1 MEIRN
6 FFNVFFGNIR
16 VIEDEETREIWFVGN
31 EVAAAL
37 GYQNLAAAILRHTSE
52 EDRKVLYL
60 KSCKNLPEAVLW
72 ENAADFRPKTLINE
86 SGVYCMIFGSNMDSA
101 KEFKRWVTK
110 VILPS
115 IREYGGYIEG
125 QEDLELDEQAAIHAE
140 IESLQEKIAYLQK
153 RRHVLRAQLLKQQ
166 EDKRKLKAQ
175 KKSLVRSND
184 AYKKAYDEQLDLYIK
199 ILGECAAFE
208 EAAYKARKAEQATTE
223 EPKHQERH
231 EEERKTIK
239 VNAYGF
245 IIS

>member
-1 MEIRN
+1 MKIQKY
-6 FFNVFFGNIR
+6 FNVFFGNIR
-16 VIEDEETREIWFVGN
+16 VIEDKTGEIWFVGN

-37 GYQNLAAAILRHTSE
+37 GYQNLAAAILRHTAE

-60 KSCKNLPEAVLW
+60 KDCRGLPEAILW
-72 ENAADFRPKTLINE
+72 ENSADFRPKTLINE

-101 KEFKRWVTK
+101 KEFKHWVTK
-110 VILPS
+110 IILPS
-115 IREYGGYIEG
+115 IREYGGYIDG
-125 QEDLELDEQAAIHAE
+125 QEALDIDEQAAIHAE

-175 KKSLVRSND
+175 KKVLVRSND
-184 AYKKAYDEQLDLYIK
+184 AYKKAYDEQMDLYIK
-199 ILGECAAFE
+199 VLGECAAFE
-208 EAAYKARKAEQATTE
+208 EAAYKAKRAQQAAKE
-223 EPKHQERH
+223 ESRHQEQH